1 MPLRSIRRSALLL
14 LSICIAALPCPARA
28 QELVS
33 RREAAAGAAGMAAA
47 LLLDRAFDGMVREG
61 RHGSL
66 EPLADALNYCG
77 RPQYA
82 VAILGGTW
90 AVGTLAGRGEVA
102 DAALHVGAALAAG
115 GVLNGAL
122 KYSIGR
128 ERPSETGDPHR
139 FRPFADENR
148 WQSFPSGHTVVAFS
162 LASAVSEEA
171 RTPWVTALAYG
182 GAAAVAWSRVYEDKH
197 WASDVTAGALIGIV
211 AGRGTVRLLHR
222 PRGAADPPAVAV
234 APGLVSIRIPL
245 R

>member
-1 MPLRSIRRSALLL
+1 MPLRSIRRSVVPLLM
-14 LSICIAALPCPARA
+14 IGVGAVPCPAAA
-28 QELVS
+28 QEIVS
-33 RREAAAGAAGMAAA
+33 GREAAAGAAMLAGA
-47 LLLDRAFDGMVREG
+47 LLLDRAIDGAVRDG
-61 RHGSL
+61 GGLKL
-66 EPLADALNYCG
+66 EPLSDALNYGG

-82 VAILGGTW
+82 AALLAGTW
-90 AVGTLAGRGEVA
+90 AAGELAGRGEVA
-102 DAALHVGAALAAG
+102 DAALHVGAALAVG
-115 GVLNGAL
+115 GVMNGAL
-122 KYSIGR
+122 KYSVGR
-128 ERPSETGDPHR
+128 ERPSATADPHR
-139 FRPFADENR
+139 YRPFADQNR

-222 PRGAADPPAVAV
+222 GGEPATVAI
-234 APGLVSIRIPL
+234 APDGIALRIPV